1 MKHETGTVYFF
12 TGLSGAGKTTLGSLF
27 YERLKS
33 TKPNVVFLDGDQ
45 IRPVFGEDSGY
56 TYEDRLKWAGRIFRV
71 CKMLSEQGIDVIC
84 CSIAMFS
91 SVREWNRA
99 NIPAYKEIYIR
110 VKKET
115 LMSRNQKGLYTKGHN
130 VVASTFPSMSRS
142 RRTSSSKMTVWKR
155 RRRLWNA

>member
-91 SVREWNRA
+91 SVREYR
-99 NIPAYKEIYIR
+99 ISG
-110 VKKET
+110 V
-115 LMSRNQKGLYTKGHN
+115 
-130 VVASTFPSMSRS
+130 
-142 RRTSSSKMTVWKR
+142 
-155 RRRLWNA
+155 